1 MVSYNLHISKKKKV
15 KQRKKNLWT
24 YVKKKKAKYLG
35 KNHALTSPFLV
46 EVNKLRGKKK
56 RIRKSAG
63 IGFSF
68 ILFYFIIV
76 LC

>member
-1 MVSYNLHISKKKKV
+1 MVSYNLHISKKKSKT
-15 KQRKKNLWT
+15 KKKKPLNLC
-24 YVKKKKAKYLG
+24 KKKKAKYLG